1 MYMIA
6 TPPLQLLH
14 TEHEHHLLQQA
25 ARQFR
30 NHGPAVSIH
39 KRLDFFFF
47 LFCVAGNEERR
58 NEAGTDLLTI
68 LLLEVVS
75 HTCSR

>member
-14 TEHEHHLLQQA
+14 TEHEHHLLQKA

-39 KRLDFFFF
+39 KRLDFFFSF
-47 LFCVAGNEERR
+47 FVLRVTR
-58 NEAGTDLLTI
+58 NAETKQVQTF
-68 LLLEVVS
+68 
-75 HTCSR
+75 